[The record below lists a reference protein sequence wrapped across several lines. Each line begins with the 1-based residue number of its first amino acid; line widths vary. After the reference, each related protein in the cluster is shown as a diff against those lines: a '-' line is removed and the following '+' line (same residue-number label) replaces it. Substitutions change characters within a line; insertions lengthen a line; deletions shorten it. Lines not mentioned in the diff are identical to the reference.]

1 MRNAF
6 IKTLCD
12 LAAADDRMYL
22 VCGDLGYNVLD
33 AFAGQFPGRY
43 LNAGVAEQNMIG
55 LAAGLAM
62 AGKTVFV
69 YSIVNFPIMR
79 CLEQIRNDVCY
90 HNLNVKIVAVGGG
103 YSYGGHGY
111 THHGVEDLAV
121 LRVLPNMTVLA
132 PGDPAEAAWATREI
146 ARLHGPC
153 YLRLGKGGEPAVHD
167 AGVKLELGRA
177 AQVRAG
183 RDITLITTGAV
194 LPLAVAAADALA
206 THGVSAG
213 VLSMHTLWPLDQ
225 QALAA
230 AAAATHRLLTV
241 EEHAV
246 GGLASAV
253 AETLAESGTR
263 AAMRSVRLSRE
274 PLEVAGSQA
283 YLRGLQGLSVEG
295 IVQAVR
301 GMV

>member
-12 LAAADDRMYL
+12 LAAADERIYL

-33 AFAGQFPGRY
+33 AFANRFPGRF
-43 LNAGVAEQNMIG
+43 LNAGVAEQNMTG

-69 YSIVNFPIMR
+69 YSIVNFPVMR

-132 PGDPAEAAWATREI
+132 PGDPVEAAWTTREL
-146 ARLHGPC
+146 AHLHGPC
-153 YLRLGKGGEPAVHD
+153 YLRLGKGGEPTVHD
-167 AGVKLELGRA
+167 VAVKLEVGRA

-183 RDITLITTGAV
+183 QDVTLITTGAV
-194 LPLAVAAADALA
+194 LPMALEAADALA
-206 THGVSAG
+206 GSGVSVG
-213 VLSMHTLWPLDQ
+213 VLSMHTLWPIDR
-225 QALAA
+225 QAIIAA
-230 AAAATHRLLTV
+230 AGATHRVVTV
-241 EEHAV
+241 EEHAM
-246 GGLASAV
+246 GGLGSAV
-253 AETLAESGTR
+253 AEVLAESGAR
-263 AAMRSVRLSRE
+263 AAFRPLRLSRE

-295 IVQAVR
+295 IVQTVR